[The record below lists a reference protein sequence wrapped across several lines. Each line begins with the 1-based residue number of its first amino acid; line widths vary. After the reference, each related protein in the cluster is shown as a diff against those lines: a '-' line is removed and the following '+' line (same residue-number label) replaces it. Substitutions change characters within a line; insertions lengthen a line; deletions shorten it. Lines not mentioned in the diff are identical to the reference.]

1 MPCQQIC
8 PGWKPAGNKF
18 RNTWGRVSHA
28 WRQCLKEKGHAQ
40 VLGEHDSTVKEM
52 LGTFGV
58 QLKPSA
64 FRKDV
69 KPLLKEACT
78 RIFGTATGLVDM
90 MVQQFPSSKAGS
102 ATKARP
108 PSAAQHA
115 CLCLTHALCEVPH
128 CKMWI

>member
-1 MPCQQIC
+1 MKEI
-8 PGWKPAGNKF
+8 
-18 RNTWGRVSHA
+18 GR
-28 WRQCLKEKGHAQ
+28 AQ
-40 VLGEHDSTVKEM
+40 VLGEHDAGVKEM

-108 PSAAQHA
+108 PSTASMHA
-115 CLCLTHALCEVPH
+115 CALHMPLCCTSLLIVSLLRIP
-128 CKMWI
+128 

>member
-1 MPCQQIC
+1 
-8 PGWKPAGNKF
+8 
-18 RNTWGRVSHA
+18 
-28 WRQCLKEKGHAQ
+28 
-40 VLGEHDSTVKEM
+40 VLGEHDAGVKEM

-90 MVQQFPSSKAGS
+90 MVKHFPSSKAGS
-102 ATKARP
+102 ATKAWP
-108 PSAAQHA
+108 PLFQLP
-115 CLCLTHALCEVPH
+115 CLFVSGVLVLSSRC
-128 CKMWI
+128 